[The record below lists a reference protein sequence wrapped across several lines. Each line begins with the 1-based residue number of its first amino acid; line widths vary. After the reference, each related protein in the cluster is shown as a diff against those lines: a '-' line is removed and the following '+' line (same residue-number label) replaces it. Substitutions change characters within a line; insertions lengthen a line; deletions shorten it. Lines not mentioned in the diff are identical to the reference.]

1 MAPKPTNWG
10 RWLKMLGGGAL
21 VCVGGP
27 ALTMYLAPTDE
38 ELFQKYN
45 PDLQRKSLEKRVER
59 QQEFDDFV
67 NRLKKYSKSSKPI
80 WVVQKEDEERQRQAK
95 LQESLKIADE
105 VKARREAMRKEA
117 GLSPESTR

>member
-1 MAPKPTNWG
+1 MT
-10 RWLKMLGGGAL
+10 
-21 VCVGGP
+21 V
-27 ALTMYLAPTDE
+27 
-38 ELFQKYN
+38 
-45 PDLQRKSLEKRVER
+45 
-59 QQEFDDFV
+59 
-67 NRLKKYSKSSKPI
+67 